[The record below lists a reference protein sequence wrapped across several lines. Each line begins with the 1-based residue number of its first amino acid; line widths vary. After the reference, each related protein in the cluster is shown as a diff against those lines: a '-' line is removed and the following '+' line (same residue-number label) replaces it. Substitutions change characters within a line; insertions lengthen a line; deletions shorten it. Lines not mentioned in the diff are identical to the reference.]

1 MAAPLQLGFTD
12 YVGNPEKGIRR
23 LDPNTANEQRV
34 VGQTLGY
41 TADSEAAISSFQMF
55 LRLIQW
61 QRGH

>member
-1 MAAPLQLGFTD
+1 L
-12 YVGNPEKGIRR
+12 GNPEKGIRR
-23 LDPNTANEQRV
+23 LDPNTVNEQRV
-34 VGQTLGY
+34 VGLALGY